1 VRFWIVSPLFKTR
14 GSRRQP
20 CTTKNFFETAERF
33 RISFSIIDYFFGQL
47 RQSLKGNAAK
57 ASAPYRVVLS
67 LAIFGDPSNTFDS
80 YGKGLMPE

>member
-1 VRFWIVSPLFKTR
+1 VDLCASLALRRTFLKQRRDFVFPSP
-14 GSRRQP
+14 SY
-20 CTTKNFFETAERF
+20 
-33 RISFSIIDYFFGQL
+33 DYFFGQL